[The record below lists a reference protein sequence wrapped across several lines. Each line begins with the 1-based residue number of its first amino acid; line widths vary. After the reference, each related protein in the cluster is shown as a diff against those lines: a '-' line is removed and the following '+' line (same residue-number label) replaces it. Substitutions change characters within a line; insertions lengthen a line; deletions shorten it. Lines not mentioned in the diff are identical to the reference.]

1 MGHGELD
8 QLDKMVQVLGT
19 PTEVEWP
26 DIKKLPNYNK
36 IVLKQVRACVRV
48 PVPRHASH
56 CVMVEWP
63 DIKKL
68 PNYNKIVLK
77 HVHARACA

>member
-1 MGHGELD
+1 M
-8 QLDKMVQVLGT
+8 
-19 PTEVEWP
+19 VEWP
-26 DIKKLPNYNK
+26 DIKKLPNYSK
-36 IVLKQVRACVRV
+36 IVLKQVRVCVRV
-48 PVPRHASH
+48 PRQASH